1 MGGNMGLR
9 KTAMLLILMA
19 LSLGA
24 GVELGWMWRPG
35 NFNPGAPG
43 PNPGS
48 PRPWFDQLGLSSDQQ
63 KQIDKIWGD
72 IRQQMQRLGQQHR
85 DLDKSRESQVL
96 ALLNDEQKAAY
107 EQINKDIR
115 ASRDDLDKQ
124 REALIA
130 DANTRS
136 RAMLS
141 PTQQEKWDILSKEIR
156 RRRGG
161 PMGSSTQHSTTMPS
175 FENEGHH
182 HGDHN

>member
-1 MGGNMGLR
+1 MGLR

-24 GVELGWMWRPG
+24 GVELGWMWRPMEK
-35 NFNPGAPG
+35 FNPGSEGSHA
-43 PNPGS
+43 NPL

-63 KQIDKIWGD
+63 KRIEKLWGD
-72 IRQQMQRLGQQHR
+72 THQQILKLGQQHR
-85 DLDKSRESQVL
+85 DVEKNRESQIL
-96 ALLNDEQKAAY
+96 ALLNDQQKAAY
-107 EQINKDIR
+107 DKINKDIR

-130 DANTRS
+130 DANSHTR
-136 RAMLS
+136 ALLD
-141 PTQQEKWDILSKEIR
+141 PAQQDKWDILSKEIR